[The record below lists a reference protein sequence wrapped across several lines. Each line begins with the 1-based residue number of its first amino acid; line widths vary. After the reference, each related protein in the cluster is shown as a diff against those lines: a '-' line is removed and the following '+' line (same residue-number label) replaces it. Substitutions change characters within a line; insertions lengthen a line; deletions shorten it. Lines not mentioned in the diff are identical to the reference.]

1 MILRLIIVMTLK
13 SKISTLFHH
22 PIILKDLVQAKSPEE
37 IRTKLKIL
45 KERQIKLQNEKEIN
59 NYINHL
65 KRSSPPFFI
74 DKNNNPMLNRL
85 CYIED
90 WNHIE
95 VKKIINE
102 LQNPIYESYI
112 HRTDW
117 TTPTNKIVGRRKP
130 GFIHRKDWEWALGII
145 AMKRFNRLNDKCIA
159 IGIGAGRE
167 EVLFYLANHLKHV
180 YATDIYDGKQ
190 WNNFAPSDFP
200 ENPKK
205 YAPFPYKE
213 DALTVLKMDGTNIKF
228 PSETF
233 DIAFS
238 FSSIEHFGG
247 ENHEGA
253 LKSLKEIERVL
264 KKEGIAVITTEYI
277 INNKDHPEF
286 FNRET
291 IYSDLIDKLDS
302 LKLVEPLDLRITTK
316 TLDTVIDYPDAV
328 YWDTSD
334 DDEFKK
340 KHPLILIKVG
350 NLLLTSVMLVFKKQ

>member
-1 MILRLIIVMTLK
+1 MTLQ

-22 PIILKDLVQAKSPEE
+22 PIIIKDVFQAKSPEE

-59 NYINHL
+59 SYISHL
-65 KRSSPPFFI
+65 KRNSPFSI
-74 DKNNNPMLNRL
+74 DKNNNLMLNRL
-85 CYIED
+85 CYIDD
-90 WNHIE
+90 WDNQE
-95 VKKIINE
+95 LKNIING
-102 LQNPIYESYI
+102 LQNPIFENYI
-112 HRTDW
+112 HRKDW
-117 TTPTNKIVGRRKP
+117 NSTNKIVGLRKS

-145 AMKRFNRLNDKCIA
+145 AMKRFNKLNDKCTA

-180 YATDIYDGKQ
+180 YVTDIYDGKE
-190 WNNFAPSDFP
+190 WDNFAPSDFP
-200 ENPKK
+200 DNPRK

-213 DALTVLKMDGTNIKF
+213 DALTVLRMDGTKLEF

-247 ENHEGA
+247 QNHSGS

-264 KKEGIAVITTEYI
+264 KKDGIAVIATEYI
-277 INNKDHPEF
+277 INGKYHPEF
-286 FNRET
+286 FNRKT

-316 TLDTVIDYPDAV
+316 TLDTVMDYSDAV

-340 KHPLILIKVG
+340 NHPLILIKIG
-350 NLLLTSVMLVFKKQ
+350 NILVTSVMLVFKKH